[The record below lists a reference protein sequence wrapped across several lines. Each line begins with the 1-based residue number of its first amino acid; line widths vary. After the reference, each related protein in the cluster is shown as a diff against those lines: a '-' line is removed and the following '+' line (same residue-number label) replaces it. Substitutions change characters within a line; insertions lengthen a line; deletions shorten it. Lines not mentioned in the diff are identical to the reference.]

1 MNSVSFFIVSYF
13 HESVF
18 TACRPVSAL
27 IFLSSVSSV
36 VPAIIVGT
44 TVLVRRVHARM
55 CLYARDENRFN
66 WMCTRCGRRRAT
78 AHIVNAPFN
87 CSLGVYAQGGGE
99 SSLRHTNTHQR
110 FISVST

>member
-1 MNSVSFFIVSYF
+1 MKVYSP
-13 HESVF
+13 
-18 TACRPVSAL
+18 PVALSAL
-27 IFLSSVSSV
+27 SSFCHQCHRSCN
-36 VPAIIVGT
+36 IVGT

-66 WMCTRCGRRRAT
+66 WMCTRCGRRRST
-78 AHIVNAPFN
+78 AHIVSAPFN